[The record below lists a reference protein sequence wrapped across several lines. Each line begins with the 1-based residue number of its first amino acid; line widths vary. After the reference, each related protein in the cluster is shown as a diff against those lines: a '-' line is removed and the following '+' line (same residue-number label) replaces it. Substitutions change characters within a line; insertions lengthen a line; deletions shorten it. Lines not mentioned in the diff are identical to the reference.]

1 MRRAYFLAAFISA
14 KLLGAGLSP
23 ETGSYIFTV
32 YAPEQYGASPQNWGV
47 VQDKSN
53 LLYFANTDGVLQFD
67 GLTWRLIRLPDN
79 SPAKSIATDETGT
92 VYVGGQGVF
101 GFLRADATGRMEF
114 VSLLGK
120 VPEKDR
126 KFIDVWRILP
136 TPSGIYFSSYARLFR
151 LDKSG
156 AVKVWKP
163 TSNFGRAF
171 HVMGTLYVK
180 TPEQGLLRM
189 VSDILVPVVGG
200 SLFTKLGVPDAVD
213 LDGDALV
220 ATPASLFRLD
230 KAGAV
235 RPFPTGADTYFAK
248 NLVYTLR
255 VLPGGEIAAGT
266 RNGGLVL
273 LSPSGTVDRIVTKA
287 DGLPDDQVTAVFTDR
302 QGGVWVVG
310 NDGIGRYSPGTTR
323 YDTSLG
329 LEGDVQCMEK
339 AAGSLYVGTS
349 KGLYRM
355 QSATGS
361 APRFQKVEGIDSRV
375 WALEATGEQLL
386 AATELGLFQA
396 IGNRATLL
404 FDDIRPK
411 RLFDVARSPS
421 SPNIVYTAG
430 TGTLVRLSLS
440 GNKASKTAEFNAT
453 GQEFR
458 SILEDGVGIVWAT
471 TKDAAWRIDF
481 AANPVQ
487 AVSFNERQGM
497 PIGWKNVKRL
507 NGKVAITTVKGLR
520 HFDADRK
527 AFHPDPSL
535 GDEYA
540 NGSRD
545 VFNLFDTGTLDR
557 GINKIWITGDKYHAL
572 LFVQNGT
579 ISLLPSPLLP
589 TGIQEIYGAKPD
601 ADGSTWAVGAKGILY
616 RWDPSVAGNP
626 DADFSV
632 STRRARNIGNSTVL
646 YGGSGD
652 PEPLDLAWTQ
662 NGLRFEFAAP
672 FHENPAAPEYQ
683 VMLEGN
689 DQAWS
694 PWTHETQ
701 KDYTHLPE
709 GSYRFHVRAR
719 TPHGT
724 VAENAA
730 VAFSIRP
737 PWYRTWWAYGIY
749 LLLSG
754 FGVSGVVRLRTR
766 QLERDKHE
774 LEAVVAE
781 RTVEIRQQRDEIH
794 AQERKSQSL
803 LLNILPATVADE
815 LKATGAVQPVGF
827 DDVTVCFTDFVG
839 FTISS
844 EKLPPSEL
852 VDALNEY
859 FTAFD
864 EIVARNGLEKL
875 KTIGD
880 SYMFASGLPVPR
892 ASHAVDAVLAAL
904 EMVAVVQRLSAKV
917 GGTGWD
923 IRVGLHSGPVVAG
936 VVGTRKF
943 AFDIWGNTVNFAAR
957 MESSGVAGRVNV
969 SEHTHD
975 LLRGLICCQKRGR
988 IKIKEG
994 RELPMFLAVPLEPA
1008 DAPDFALRYQA
1019 EFGHPPEL

>member
-1 MRRAYFLAAFISA
+1 MRRAYFLAAFIA
-14 KLLGAGLSP
+14 ARLLGAGLSP

-32 YAPEQYGASPQNWGV
+32 YSPEQYGASPQNWGV

-53 LLYFANTDGVLQFD
+53 LIYFANTDGVLQFD

-101 GFLRADATGRMEF
+101 GFLKADEQGRMVF
-114 VSLLGK
+114 VSLLEK
-120 VPEKDR
+120 VPQNDR

-136 TPSGIYFSSYARLFR
+136 TPSGTYFSSYARLFR

-156 AVKVWKP
+156 VVRVWKP

-171 HVMGTLYVK
+171 HVMGNLYVK
-180 TPEQGLLRM
+180 TPEQGLLQM
-189 VSDILVPVVGG
+189 VSDSLVPVPGG

-230 KAGAV
+230 KTGTV
-235 RPFPTGADTYFAK
+235 RPFPTGADAYFAK
-248 NLVYTLR
+248 NLVYTIR
-255 VLPGGEIAAGT
+255 VLPGGGIAAGT

-273 LSPSGTVDRIVTKA
+273 LSPSGVVDRIVTKA
-287 DGLPDDQVTAVFTDR
+287 EGLPDDQVTAIFADV
-302 QGGVWVVG
+302 QGGVWIVG

-323 YDTSLG
+323 YDTALG

-339 AAGSLYVGTS
+339 VNGVLFVGTS

-355 QSATGS
+355 QAVTGS
-361 APRFQKVEGIDSRV
+361 TPRFQKVEGIDSRV

-396 IGNRATLL
+396 HGSRAKLL

-411 RLFDVARSPS
+411 RLFDVTRSPS
-421 SPNIVYTAG
+421 DPTVVYTAG
-430 TGTLVRLSLS
+430 TGTLVRMSIS
-440 GNKASKTAEFNAT
+440 GTKASKTAEFSAA

-458 SILEDGVGIVWAT
+458 SILEDTTGIVWAT

-481 AANPVQ
+481 NANPVQ
-487 AVSFNERQGM
+487 AVSFGERQGM
-497 PIGWKNVKRL
+497 PVGWKNAKRL
-507 NGKVAITTVKGLR
+507 DGRTVVTTVKGLR
-520 HFDADRK
+520 RFAAERNT
-527 AFHPDPSL
+527 FLPDPSL
-535 GDEYA
+535 GEEYS
-540 NGSRD
+540 NGSKD
-545 VFNLFDTGTLDR
+545 VFNIFDTASD
-557 GINKIWITGDKYHAL
+557 KIWITGDKYHAL
-572 LFVQNGT
+572 LFRRNGK
-579 ISLLPSPLLP
+579 ISRLPSPLIP
-589 TGIQEIYGAKPD
+589 TAIQEIYSAKPD
-601 ADGSTWAVGAKGILY
+601 SDGSTWAVGAKGILY

-626 DADFSV
+626 DAGFHV
-632 STRRARNIGNSTVL
+632 STRRARNIGTSTL
-646 YGGSGD
+646 LFGGGGD
-652 PEPLDLAWTQ
+652 PEPLDLPWAQ

-672 FHENPAAPEYQ
+672 FHENPTSPEYQ
-683 VMLEGN
+683 VLLEGN

-724 VAENAA
+724 VAEDAS
-730 VAFSIRP
+730 VEFTIRP

-754 FGVSGVVRLRTR
+754 FGVSGVVSLRTR

-839 FTISS
+839 FTLSS
-844 EKLPPSEL
+844 EKLPPAQL

-864 EIVARNGLEKL
+864 EIVARHGLEKL

-904 EMVAVVQRLSAKV
+904 EMVAVVQRLSVKA

-957 MESSGVAGRVNV
+957 MESSGVAGRVNI
-969 SEHTHD
+969 SEHTHE
-975 LLRGLICCQKRGR
+975 LLRGLIRCEERGR

-994 RELPMFLAVPLEPA
+994 RELPMFLAVPQ
-1008 DAPDFALRYQA
+1008 DQGNKSDFIGRYQA